1 MTHRVQSDMH
11 CVTRYYNG
19 TFLLPARSTGNHQP
33 SEWGKK
39 MGVRQKVLGRFGI
52 IWTLQWKKRSR
63 GHRVI
68 CLSKVQVKIRMGDKE
83 IAGMKGDVRSFKS
96 LLFQKRSNYQEI
108 WVAFSGSQHSSLR
121 RSQILS
127 SNQTSVFFSGSN
139 FLTGRRGT
147 VQFRSEAKIGRS
159 VYPRPSTFTPCWVR
173 SGTHDNERTQC
184 TKKATSKPKSS
195 TCPEYTFLP
204 VMMNFQHIF
213 WFKSSIVCFFLFFS
227 QLWMFRKIDT
237 RFVTLLYS

>member
-1 MTHRVQSDMH
+1 
-11 CVTRYYNG
+11 
-19 TFLLPARSTGNHQP
+19 
-33 SEWGKK
+33 

-108 WVAFSGSQHSSLR
+108 WVAFSGSQHSSLNALRSYLAIRHRYSSRAQISSLEGEALFNSVR
-121 RSQILS
+121 RPRLD
-127 SNQTSVFFSGSN
+127 
-139 FLTGRRGT
+139 
-147 VQFRSEAKIGRS
+147 S

-213 WFKSSIVCFFLFFS
+213 WFKSSIMCFFLFFS
-227 QLWMFRKIDT
+227 QLWMFWKIDT